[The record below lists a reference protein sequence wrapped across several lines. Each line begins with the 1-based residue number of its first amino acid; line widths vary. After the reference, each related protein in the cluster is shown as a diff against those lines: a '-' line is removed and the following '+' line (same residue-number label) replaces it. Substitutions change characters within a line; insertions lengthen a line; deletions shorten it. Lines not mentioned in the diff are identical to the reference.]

1 MYAQQKQYVI
11 LYYTKH
17 YNIETKRG
25 LTWREVGAGGGEEE
39 QASGDHVVHLAVDH
53 AGGNGVS
60 CSAGRASAS

>member
-53 AGGNGVS
+53 AGGMGSV
-60 CSAGRASAS
+60 APPGQ